1 MPHQRGTLYLVV
13 GPSGA
18 GKDSLIDGAKAAL
31 GTDEHYIFPRRY
43 ITRPANAGGESHI
56 PVGNDMFSTMVE
68 RGDLLL
74 HWHAHNLRYGV
85 PASVSEHLAQGRN
98 VVLNVSRTV
107 VEDARA
113 ELTPVKIIYI
123 TVSDEILAERL
134 RNRGRESKS
143 DIAKRVARA
152 REYLITGDDVLM
164 IDNGGELNHST
175 TIFLQ
180 AIGAYDAAQ
189 KYKIS

>member
-1 MPHQRGTLYLVV
+1 MAHHRGTLYLVV

-31 GTDEHYIFPRRY
+31 GTDERYVFPRRY

-56 PVGNDMFSTMVE
+56 PVETDMFSTMVE

-74 HWHAHNLRYGV
+74 HWHAHNLHYGV
-85 PASVSEHLAQGRN
+85 PKSVGEHLAQGRN

-107 VEDARA
+107 VDDARVRLA
-113 ELTPVKIIYI
+113 PVIILYI
-123 TVSDEILAERL
+123 TVSDEVLAKRL
-134 RNRGRESKS
+134 RNRGRESKA

-152 REYLITGDDVLM
+152 REYVITGDDVCM
-164 IDNGGELNHST
+164 IDNGGELERSI

-180 AIGAYDAAQ
+180 AIGARDATQ
-189 KYKIS
+189 RYKIS